1 MAEEFLNQIS
11 AKCSVIIIGAG
22 QAGLSIAHSLQ
33 KKGIKPLILEKNYV
47 GFSWKEQRW
56 DSFCLVTPNWQCTLP
71 DYQYSGKDPNGFMDK
86 ENIDFYKNLKNLLDE
101 TSSWPSEYIYKFIY
115 KSNENNIEILKD
127 IFKDSSANFNIKK
140 SKNEKY
146 TSVSVKIIAKD
157 PDLIINNYKKVAKK
171 IENVILL

>member
-1 MAEEFLNQIS
+1 
-11 AKCSVIIIGAG
+11 
-22 QAGLSIAHSLQ
+22 
-33 KKGIKPLILEKNYV
+33 
-47 GFSWKEQRW
+47 
-56 DSFCLVTPNWQCTLP
+56 
-71 DYQYSGKDPNGFMDK
+71 MDK
-86 ENIDFYKNLKNLLDE
+86 ENKDFYKNLKNLLDE

-127 IFKDSSANFNIKK
+127 IFIDSNANFNIKK

-157 PDLIINNYKKVAKK
+157 PDLIINNYKKVAKQ